1 MTKVIYSK
9 THKTGST
16 TLQNIFYRFGAKNDL
31 MFLLPKGATNV
42 FYGKITKE
50 AAELHENY
58 RNVRYYLLIQYSII
72 SIMIQ
77 CMPDYL

>member
-16 TLQNIFYRFGAKNDL
+16 TLQNIFYRFGAKNNL
-31 MFLLPKGATNV
+31 IFLLPKGATNV

-58 RNVRYYLLIQYSII
+58 RNVRLGTIFLFNIQ
-72 SIMIQ
+72 
-77 CMPDYL
+77 L